1 MSSSPAAA
9 TIPFRC
15 EWVGLGLGFTD
26 GNTTNHRQEGFHAFY
41 KGITPRIMRVAPGQA
56 VTFTVYE
63 FLKDK
68 LEKSGPAIITGGT
81 YEE

>member
-1 MSSSPAAA
+1 MY
-9 TIPFRC
+9 F
-15 EWVGLGLGFTD
+15 
-26 GNTTNHRQEGFHAFY
+26 NRQEGFHAFY

-63 FLKDK
+63 YLKEK
-68 LEKSGPAIITGGT
+68 LERKGPDFITGGK

>member
-1 MSSSPAAA
+1 M
-9 TIPFRC
+9 
-15 EWVGLGLGFTD
+15 
-26 GNTTNHRQEGFHAFY
+26 NRQEGFHAFY

-63 FLKDK
+63 FLKDR
-68 LEKSGPAIITGGT
+68 LEKSNLAFTGGN

>member
-1 MSSSPAAA
+1 MLERYGE
-9 TIPFRC
+9 IL
-15 EWVGLGLGFTD
+15 VGLVLTRSCRD
-26 GNTTNHRQEGFHAFY
+26 MWKQEGSRSFY

-63 FLKDK
+63 YLKGI
-68 LEKSGPAIITGGT
+68 LEKNKEMIPLGK

>member
-1 MSSSPAAA
+1 
-9 TIPFRC
+9 
-15 EWVGLGLGFTD
+15 
-26 GNTTNHRQEGFHAFY
+26 
-41 KGITPRIMRVAPGQA
+41 MRVAPGQA

-68 LEKSGPAIITGGT
+68 LESSNLSFTGGK